1 MARTVT
7 EKIAEDTWQRMKY
20 AQLFHVRLGEETL
33 TDILALEWTRYS
45 SKKSLPSRLFQTT
58 KRDEAVRGTDLEIYV
73 HVGNRRAIILAVQA
87 KKLDKSTGRY
97 LKLNANAGKNNG
109 RQIDVL
115 EKYARQI
122 GAIPLYLLYNYVD
135 SFNSQMT
142 WHCRRQPDRT
152 QMGCTLVPSCRIHD
166 VLSWPRGR
174 RNFDGIHIFA
184 DAVPWRCILDCPRGL
199 DLSAPCVEEVEGYTG
214 DRSLLAETKHA
225 IEGRWPESIWERG
238 DNSPLSLDEL
248 SILHGGHDVRLLNN
262 AAMDYGESEPRLVPR
277 RVLLINQ
284 QEVDE

>member
-1 MARTVT
+1 MAKTAA

-20 AQLFHVRLGEETL
+20 AQLFDVRLGEETL
-33 TDILALEWTRYS
+33 TDILALEWARYS
-45 SKKSLPSRLFQTT
+45 SKTSLPSRLFQTT
-58 KRDEAVRGTDLEIYV
+58 KVKEAVRGTDLLIYV

-87 KKLDKSTGRY
+87 KKIDKSTGRY

-115 EKYARQI
+115 EKYARRI

-142 WHCRRQPDRT
+142 WHCCRKPDRT

-166 VLSWPRGR
+166 VLGWPRGR

-225 IEGRWPESIWERG
+225 IEGRWPESIWKRE
-238 DNSPLSLDEL
+238 DDSPLSLDEL
-248 SILHGGHDVRLLNN
+248 RTLHGDRDVRLTND
-262 AAMDYGESEPRLVPR
+262 AVVDHGESEPRLVPR
-277 RVLLINQ
+277 RILLIDEQ
-284 QEVDE
+284 GVDD

>member
-1 MARTVT
+1 MARTAA
-7 EKIAEDTWQRMKY
+7 EQIAEDTWQRMKY
-20 AQLFHVRLGEETL
+20 ARLLDVRLGEETL
-33 TDILALEWTRYS
+33 TDILALEWARYS
-45 SKKSLPSRLFQTT
+45 SKTGLQSRLFQTT
-58 KRDEAVRGTDLEIYV
+58 KVDEAVKGTDLEIYF
-73 HVGNRRAIILAVQA
+73 HVGNHRAIILAVQV

-97 LKLNANAGKNNG
+97 LKLNANAGKNNR

-115 EKYARQI
+115 EMYAHRI

-199 DLSAPCVEEVEGYTG
+199 DLSAPCVEEVEGHTG
-214 DRSLLAETKHA
+214 ARSLLAETEHA
-225 IEGRWPESIWERG
+225 IEERWPESIWERG
-238 DNSPLSLDEL
+238 DDSPLSLDEL
-248 SILHGGHDVRLLNN
+248 SILHGDRDVRLTND
-262 AAMDYGESEPRLVPR
+262 AAVDHGKFEPRLVPR

-284 QEVDE
+284 QEVDD